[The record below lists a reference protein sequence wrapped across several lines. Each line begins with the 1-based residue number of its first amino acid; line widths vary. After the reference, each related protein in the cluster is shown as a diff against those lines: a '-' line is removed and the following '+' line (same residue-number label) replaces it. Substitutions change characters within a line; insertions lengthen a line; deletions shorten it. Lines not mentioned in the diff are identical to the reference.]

1 LTVFDPYQARPGN
14 KNPQSQKE
22 KLMKIAPPVKVSVNQ
37 MTIDVSEIEGLLQGP
52 AMNLPPWPEATITL
66 KDGREMLIRQA
77 KEEEAPMMLEYM
89 EKIMKVEHDFY
100 DIVGVRVYAEILGW
114 IRKRLKDPFHLVG
127 LVDGEWI
134 GLANGRV
141 MNDDIA
147 ISLHTMTF
155 ARRGRIGWAMYY
167 AKTYYAMEILKMQ
180 QWWSTFESY
189 NGWRL
194 AGLEMAQP
202 TLPWPQYQHELGGA
216 RIYYVDQLLWKGGLK
231 NYSIQMLGQELNFN
245 VSDEVRERNKVFRVP
260 TEVVV

>member
-1 LTVFDPYQARPGN
+1 
-14 KNPQSQKE
+14 
-22 KLMKIAPPVKVSVNQ
+22 MKIEPPVKVSVNT
-37 MTIDVSEIEGLLQGP
+37 MTIDVSEIEGLLRGP
-52 AMNLPPWPEATITL
+52 AMDLPAWPDATITL

-77 KEEEAPMMLEYM
+77 REEEAPAMLGYM

-141 MNDDIA
+141 MNQDIA

-167 AKTYYAMEILKMQ
+167 AKTYYAMEILKCDE
-180 QWWSTFESY
+180 WWSTFESY
-189 NGWRL
+189 NGWRM
-194 AGLEMAQP
+194 AGLSMAQP
-202 TLPWPQYQHELGGA
+202 TKPWPEYQHELGGA
-216 RIYYVDQLLWKGGLK
+216 KVFYVNQDMWQGRLK
-231 NYSIQMLGQELNFN
+231 DYCKQIIGDDLHFD
-245 VSDEVRERNKVFRVP
+245 VTPEVREVNANFRVP
-260 TEVVV
+260 ETLDL